1 MAFQINVTDQ
11 QETDIQ
17 TYMTYFSM
25 AGTPEEHLQGLIDN
39 ILNTDLEAQQKADVI
54 RQIVAIVPS
63 YTGAGKTLQQLQTD
77 LATAQ
82 SLAS

>member
-1 MAFQINVTDQ
+1 MALDK
-11 QETDIQ
+11 
-17 TYMTYFSM
+17 
-25 AGTPEEHLQGLIDN
+25 ALDN